1 MPHRL
6 TLLPDQPQQV
16 GDLQLRVVEIVEK
29 RLTDG
34 SGEMRVLVQAR
45 RGDAQRMLEFTSA
58 ALPLEWAGLRFR
70 YLGGW
75 RSEVQ
80 LEIEPAAD

>member
-1 MPHRL
+1 MPQRL

-16 GDLQLRVVEIVEK
+16 GDLHLRVVEIVEK

-34 SGEMRVLVQAR
+34 SGEMRVRVQAQ
-45 RGDAQRMLEFTSA
+45 RGSEQRLLEFTSA
-58 ALPLEWAGLRFR
+58 APQLEWAGQRFR

-80 LEIEPAAD
+80 LEIEPAD